1 MILLDIS
8 IISELLRNT
17 PAPKVIE
24 WMDAQPLETMYIS
37 ATTMAELQLG
47 MALIEDKDR
56 RSKGLKDLEQR
67 LPPLF
72 IGRILPFDQACI
84 GAFGALVAKAV
95 QHGTPLREGD
105 AFVAAV
111 AVTHGLVVASLHID
125 SFKALGVKSVSP
137 LMAVKTGTAKS

>member
-1 MILLDIS
+1 MILLDLS
-8 IISELLRNT
+8 VISELLRDT
-17 PAPKVIE
+17 PAAQVVE
-24 WMDAQPLETMYIS
+24 WIDDQPLETLYIS

-47 MALIEDKDR
+47 MTVIEDKDR

-95 QHGTPLREGD
+95 QHGTPLRESD

-137 LMAVKTGTAKS
+137 LMTVKTGTAKS

>member
-8 IISELLRNT
+8 IISELLRDT
-17 PAPKVIE
+17 PAAPVIE
-24 WMDAQPLETMYIS
+24 WIDDQPLETLYIS

-47 MALIEDKDR
+47 MALVEDKDR
-56 RSKGLKDLEQR
+56 RNKGLKELEQR

-72 IGRILPFDQACI
+72 IGRILPFDQSCI
-84 GAFGALVAKAV
+84 GAFGALVAKAI
-95 QHGTPLREGD
+95 QRGTPLRESD

>member
-8 IISELLRNT
+8 IISELLRDT
-17 PAPKVIE
+17 PAAQVVE
-24 WMDAQPLETMYIS
+24 WIDDQPLETLYIS
-37 ATTMAELQLG
+37 ATTLAELQLG
-47 MALIEDKDR
+47 MALIEDKGR

-105 AFVAAV
+105 
-111 AVTHGLVVASLHID
+111 
-125 SFKALGVKSVSP
+125 
-137 LMAVKTGTAKS
+137 

>member
-8 IISELLRNT
+8 IISELLRDT
-17 PAPKVIE
+17 PAARVVE
-24 WMDAQPLETMYIS
+24 WINDQPLETLYIS

-56 RSKGLKDLEQR
+56 RNKGLKDLEQR

-72 IGRILPFDQACI
+72 IGRILPFDQSCI
-84 GAFGALVAKAV
+84 GAFGALVAKAI
-95 QHGTPLREGD
+95 QRGTPLRESD